1 MTVTNSIIDNNLE
14 ITMFL
19 PPEPAHQR
27 LETRTITVP
36 LKPPQGEDSG
46 EDDDE
51 SEDEDGDDYH
61 ASSMSGTAGSY
72 VDSEEDEYS
81 TKDV

>member
-1 MTVTNSIIDNNLE
+1 MDDDPE
-14 ITMFL
+14 IAMFL
-19 PPEPAHQR
+19 PPGPERRR
-27 LETRTITVP
+27 LETRSIIVP
-36 LKPPQGEDSG
+36 LKSFQGEESG

-72 VDSEEDEYS
+72 IDSDEAEYS
-81 TKDV
+81 TEEV

>member
-1 MTVTNSIIDNNLE
+1 M
-14 ITMFL
+14 
-19 PPEPAHQR
+19 
-27 LETRTITVP
+27 P

-81 TKDV
+81 TEDV